1 MNEHRKEEDKVS
13 AGTRLKLKTQEVSFK
28 ELVDNSLKQFR
39 LMEGAHKVSVRLTI
53 EGCLPFFGDNG
64 QMQIIFNS
72 LISNAIKYRHPH
84 EMNPTLTIHIEVDGA
99 TAKMSF
105 QDNGTGIAR
114 PYRSKVFE
122 MCFRIPGTRE
132 EGAGLGLYMAREIV
146 KKMRG
151 KIRVCPDCE
160 SGTRILLEIPN
171 RIDPDYLR
179 KLSKVIQNR

>member
-1 MNEHRKEEDKVS
+1 MNEYLKGEEKAPS
-13 AGTRLKLKTQEVSFK
+13 GTRLKLKIEEVSFK
-28 ELVDNSLKQFR
+28 ELVNHSLKHLR
-39 LMEGAHKVSVRLTI
+39 MLDGAHKIKVQTTI
-53 EGCLPFFGDNG
+53 EGCLPFFGDRE

-84 EMNPTLTIHIEVDGA
+84 ELNPTLIIHVEVDGA
-99 TAKMSF
+99 MARMSF
-105 QDNGTGIAR
+105 QDNGRGIAK

-132 EGAGLGLYMAREIV
+132 EGAGLGLYMARELV
-146 KKMRG
+146 KKMKG

-160 SGTRILLEIPN
+160 TGTRILLEIPN

-179 KLSKVIQNR
+179 KLSKVIQNG